1 MRDIYLY
8 EDCDVLKN
16 LLNIQD
22 KKLLNEA
29 EADYVTY
36 RLKEI
41 AQKLLPGNYDYKHL
55 LQMHQYIFRTCLNG
69 QVNNVN

>member
-16 LLNIQD
+16 LLNIRD
-22 KKLLNEA
+22 KKLLDEA

-41 AQKLLPGNYDYKHL
+41 AMNPLYGTYDYAHF
-55 LQMHQYIFRTCLNG
+55 LQILMIWEIYPSLSI
-69 QVNNVN
+69 

>member
-1 MRDIYLY
+1 MKDIYLY

-16 LLNIQD
+16 LLHIKD
-22 KKLLNEA
+22 KALLNDA

-41 AQKLLPGNYDYKHL
+41 AINPLPGAYD
-55 LQMHQYIFRTCLNG
+55 
-69 QVNNVN
+69 

>member
-8 EDCDVLKN
+8 EGTDILKN
-16 LLNIQD
+16 LLDIRD
-22 KKLLNEA
+22 RILLNEA

-41 AQKLLPGNYDYKHL
+41 AKKP
-55 LQMHQYIFRTCLNG
+55 TSW
-69 QVNNVN
+69 